1 MAVAF
6 VLDFHLRNVKFT
18 AVVNITFDFDAGA
31 DVELVTAVAFNFG
44 TGVSFESL
52 ASDHPSRI
60 LCGGHFFSKTHHH
73 RRQRKRT
80 KRNSE
85 RLKQEEIFS
94 FGFQKNRTK
103 KKQPEGCSTQLKI
116 NGSDCRVS
124 VRFQKRRS
132 YPHGQC
138 RLQP

>member
-60 LCGGHFFSKTHHH
+60 LCGGHFFNFSVK
-73 RRQRKRT
+73 RIIIAGSESGQR
-80 KRNSE
+80 E
-85 RLKQEEIFS
+85 
-94 FGFQKNRTK
+94 
-103 KKQPEGCSTQLKI
+103 TQS
-116 NGSDCRVS
+116 G
-124 VRFQKRRS
+124 
-132 YPHGQC
+132 
-138 RLQP
+138 